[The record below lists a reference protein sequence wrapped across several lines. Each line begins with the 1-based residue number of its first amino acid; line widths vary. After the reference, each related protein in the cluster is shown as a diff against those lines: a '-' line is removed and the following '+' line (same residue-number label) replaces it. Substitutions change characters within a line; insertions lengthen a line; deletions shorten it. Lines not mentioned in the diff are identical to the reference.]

1 MPGISHVFSSPKA
14 DGADTS
20 LVKPSNWNSQHAGP
34 AISIFQNLL
43 GGQTLVS
50 TNLTASTRSL
60 FVFPLTPGGGAGNM
74 MNADITASTARI
86 LMSHQIS
93 TTGAN
98 IAAWSLNMSLG
109 IYQIS
114 GSGSAATLSLLNS
127 ASWSWG
133 SGNTAAS
140 TDYSNSGSGIKWATI
155 ANSQWSTSAT
165 FTNGGQYFG
174 ALLMS
179 SGGPSIS
186 AWGLYGASQL
196 GTLNIAGAI
205 GAASVSNTTAGI
217 PYYAGVWSATTAA
230 LPASIA
236 ISHLNRQNA
245 MANFVPL
252 IEFDMLNATH

>member
-34 AISIFQNLL
+34 AVSIFQNLL
-43 GGQTLVS
+43 GGQTLTS

-60 FVFPLTPGGGAGNM
+60 FVFPLVLGDMNM
-74 MNADITASTARI
+74 MPADITASTARI
-86 LMSHQIS
+86 LMSHSIV

-98 IAAWSLNMSLG
+98 VAAWSLNMSLG
-109 IYQIS
+109 IYQVS
-114 GSGSAATLSLLNS
+114 GSGSAATLSLMNS

-133 SGNTAAS
+133 SGNTIAS
-140 TDYSNSGSGIKWATI
+140 TDYSNSGSGIRWATI

-165 FTNGGQYFG
+165 FTNGGMYFG

-179 SGGPSIS
+179 TGGPTVA
-186 AWGLYGASQL
+186 AWGPYGASQAV
-196 GTLNIAGAI
+196 TLNHAGAF
-205 GAASVSNTTAGI
+205 GAASVSNTSAGF

-230 LPASIA
+230 LPASINV
-236 ISHLNRQNA
+236 SHLNKQVG
-245 MANFVPL
+245 MANFVPV

>member
-43 GGQTLVS
+43 GANTLTS

-60 FVFPLTPGGGAGNM
+60 FVFPLYVGDNIFPG
-74 MNADITASTARI
+74 DITASTARI
-86 LMSHQIS
+86 LMNHSIV
-93 TTGAN
+93 TTATN
-98 IAAWSLNMSLG
+98 VAAFSLNMSLG
-109 IYQIS
+109 IYVIS
-114 GSGSAATLSLLNS
+114 ASNSQSTLSLLNS

-133 SGNTAAS
+133 SANTIAS
-140 TDYSNSGSGIKWATI
+140 TAISNSGSGIRWATI

-179 SGGPSIS
+179 TGGPTV
-186 AWGLYGASQL
+186 AMWGPYGASQMI
-196 GTLNIAGAI
+196 TLNVSGAF
-205 GAASVSNTTAGI
+205 GSASVTNTTVGI
-217 PYYAGVWSATTAA
+217 PYYAGIYSATTAA
-230 LPASIA
+230 LPASIGL
-236 ISHLNRQNA
+236 SQLNAQNA
-245 MANFVPL
+245 MANFVPM